1 MRRKTLLLGCVVCL
15 MILFEFSS
23 FEFYLVRAFD
33 VRSSV
38 LNDLIKRIL
47 MSTWTQC
54 RTIDLVVFRDAFN
67 SPEWHSIYIV
77 CGLTLQYNWMVCEI
91 FFRIVSWLPKVIHRQ
106 FVSLL
111 FEHLN
116 FFCTTLSLCQRFA
129 LISFSRKPLKRG
141 RFHLFIYFLLFLV
154 TKWIRTLRKKLFAL
168 ARVHLMYAQCRMC
181 VCNFVSLA
189 EFNLIGLN
197 SHADSFMF
205 TTRPMLMELYNN
217 FECS

>member
-1 MRRKTLLLGCVVCL
+1 
-15 MILFEFSS
+15 MIS
-23 FEFYLVRAFD
+23 
-33 VRSSV
+33 SSV
-38 LNDLIKRIL
+38 FWWAHEHNVEQLIWL
-47 MSTWTQC
+47 FSVM
-54 RTIDLVVFRDAFN
+54 L
-67 SPEWHSIYIV
+67 
-77 CGLTLQYNWMVCEI
+77 LTLWNGTRFTLFVGWHFSIIEWCVKS
-91 FFRIVSWLPKVIHRQ
+91 FFESSVDYHKWYTDNSFHCCSNTW
-106 FVSLL
+106 
-111 FEHLN
+111 N